1 MEIVN
6 YTDNYRSQ
14 LLNVWEASVIA
25 THNFIKPEDFQSI
38 KAIVQTINFN
48 DFDVYCLIENDVL
61 LGFVGVLDHKIEM
74 LFLAP
79 DYFGKGLGKRLLLF
93 AIHELKAY
101 KVDVNEQNQKA
112 VEFYLHFGFKTYERT
127 DKDDQGN
134 DYPLLRMEF
143 NTN

>member
-1 MEIVN
+1 MKIIS
-6 YTDNYRSQ
+6 YTDNYSSQ
-14 LLNVWEASVIA
+14 LLNVWETSVQA
-25 THNFIKPEDFQSI
+25 THDFIKPADFQSI

-93 AIHELKAY
+93 AIHELKAD

-134 DYPLLRMEF
+134 DYPLLRMKL